1 MSQPSSG
8 HLKREIT
15 IFSLGFA
22 IVNVV
27 VGSGIFVLPAIVAE
41 GLGATAILAYVVC
54 GLLMLCMGLCYAE
67 LGSQTNKSGGI
78 YTYIENAFG
87 RYAGF
92 LANNIYVLGGCIFS
106 DAAVANA
113 LADTLS
119 HFFPG
124 LHTGIYRSLFIF
136 LLFAGLAIINIRS
149 VKNGVRFVVFTS
161 FGKLIP
167 LLVLVLVASQ
177 FIKAENLVWTT
188 APTVSNIGAAALMLY
203 FAFLGVEAPL
213 TNGGEIKRPN
223 RTVPL
228 GILLGVGVVFG
239 LYILVQ
245 LVAQGVLGN
254 GLAGNKAPL
263 AAVAGTVV
271 GNYGMIV
278 VLVIVSISMLG
289 NLAGEILSMPRMLF
303 AGARDGLMP
312 KAFGNIHPKFST
324 PHIAIAAYAFV
335 GFVFAMFAGFKQLA
349 IISTASALIT
359 YLGVTLATIK
369 MRYSQPATQE
379 KTFKIAGGIVV
390 PLIAT
395 GFVVWLLSSLAKQEL
410 IGLGIFI
417 ILLSVVYFIAIGNSK
432 KGENGKPAAVAE

>member
-1 MSQPSSG
+1 MSKPSSG

-67 LGSQTNKSGGI
+67 LGSRTNKSGGI

-124 LHTGIYRSLFIF
+124 LHTGIFRGLFIF

-177 FIKAENLVWTT
+177 FIKAENLVWTI

-228 GILLGVGVVFG
+228 GILLGVCVVFG

-254 GLAGNKAPL
+254 GLVGNKTPL

-271 GNYGMIV
+271 GKYGMIV
-278 VLVIVSISMLG
+278 VLLIISVSMLG

-312 KAFGNIHPKFST
+312 KVFGKIHPKFST
-324 PHIAIAAYAFV
+324 PHIAIAAYACT

-349 IISTASALIT
+349 IISTASALIA
-359 YLGVTLATIK
+359 YLGVTLATIR
-369 MRYSQPATQE
+369 MRYKQPATQE
-379 KTFKIAGGIVV
+379 KTFRIAGGIVV

-395 GFVVWLLSSLAKQEL
+395 GFVVWLLSSLAKQEF

-417 ILLSVVYFIAIGNSK
+417 ILLSIIYFVAIGNSP
-432 KGENGKPAAVAE
+432 KGNSEPAAVAE